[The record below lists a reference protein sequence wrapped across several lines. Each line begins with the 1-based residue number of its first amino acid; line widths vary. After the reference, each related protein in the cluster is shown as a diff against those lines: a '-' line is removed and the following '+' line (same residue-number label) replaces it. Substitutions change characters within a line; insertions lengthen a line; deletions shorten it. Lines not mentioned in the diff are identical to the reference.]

1 MSILE
6 PKKEEVFKFNLKK
19 YLNNIKSCKT
29 LRFLMIDERLDND
42 TVKKIF
48 ILLPDELK
56 LEIEKASKEKQTE
69 LLEFY
74 KQVLINGINVNR
86 INTLKEKIKL
96 VSMKIV
102 EFEKQIKLLES
113 ENDILLSK
121 IKEVENDYTWLIN
134 RTEELEKVN
143 NELMKKFRS
152 RK

>member
-1 MSILE
+1 M
-6 PKKEEVFKFNLKK
+6 
-19 YLNNIKSCKT
+19 
-29 LRFLMIDERLDND
+29 RFLMIDERLDND

>member
-1 MSILE
+1 
-6 PKKEEVFKFNLKK
+6 
-19 YLNNIKSCKT
+19 
-29 LRFLMIDERLDND
+29 MIDERLDND